1 MNESTL
7 EELEKLG
14 NRRIP
19 KTEEERKDQNEEK
32 LCKSIIKGLAR
43 RHREKHAIFAE
54 IEEGKQHVMCIDDV
68 TGKELPWHEV
78 RKARGQELKY
88 LCDFGA
94 YEKVDEREAIAQ
106 CHFTPVDTKWVD
118 TDESFEGESCKS
130 DHELLQ
136 GFKSDDRPDLCAGTP
151 PLEAL
156 RAISLD

>member
-88 LCDFGA
+88 LCDFRA

-118 TDESFEGESCKS
+118 TDESFEKSYANQITNCCKGS
-130 DHELLQ
+130 KVTIGQICAQGLLRW
-136 GFKSDDRPDLCAGTP
+136 KR
-151 PLEAL
+151 
-156 RAISLD
+156 